1 MKKQYDVVVVGGSIG
16 GILAA
21 ISLCKM
27 GEYVALTEE
36 TDWIGGQLTSQA
48 VPSDEHEFIE
58 EFGCT
63 ATYRTFRNQIR
74 EHYRNHPYIKD
85 EYKTMEIF
93 NPGEGWVSRIA
104 SEPRVSL
111 GLFEAMI
118 KPYQDQG
125 LLDVYLNTKAISSD
139 YVNDVV
145 TSVVV
150 KDLVT
155 DKNYEFV
162 ANYFIDGTDTGELLP
177 LTNTRYYYGAEA
189 KEEYDEPL
197 ANDVACK
204 EDMQPITWVA
214 AISYAEGENHTI
226 EKPKEYEYFKNYI
239 LEYDNHSI
247 LSWYGPD
254 AHTGKKRE
262 FKMIGPWNKQLF
274 NNSIP
279 PLFPYRQVIDKTKFK
294 DGFHKEDVTLLNWPQ
309 NDYVMGNIFED
320 PNAEHHLYM
329 SRQLTLSLIYWLQ
342 TEAKRHDNNGYG
354 YPEIKLRGDIVGTN
368 DGLAKAPYIR
378 ESRRIKALYTIKE
391 KDISATHNK
400 TLPTFWDSV
409 GVGCYHI
416 DLHMTT
422 VTNSFFFDNTWPFEI
437 PLGSFIPQ
445 QTKNLIPACKNIGT
459 THITNGC
466 FRLHPVEWNI
476 GESAGY
482 LVGYCMKH
490 KITPQ
495 ELYQNKE
502 MVRMFQEFLVQQGVE
517 IHWPKDKVHVI

>member
-1 MKKQYDVVVVGGSIG
+1 VNKNYDVVVIGGSIG

-27 GEYVALTEE
+27 GKKVALTEQ

-63 ATYRTFRNQIR
+63 ATYKTFRSKVR
-74 EHYRNHPYIKD
+74 EHYRNHPHIKD

-111 GLFEAMI
+111 GIFHDMI
-118 KPYQDQG
+118 RPFQDAG
-125 LLDVYLNTKAISSD
+125 LLHLYLNTKAVSSNKSLD
-139 YVNDVV
+139 
-145 TSVVV
+145 SV
-150 KDLVT
+150 KDITVINVISNIETVLQ
-155 DKNYEFV
+155 
-162 ANYFIDGTDTGELLP
+162 AAYFIDATDIGELLP
-177 LTNTRYYYGAEA
+177 LTQTDYYYGAEA
-189 KEEYDEPL
+189 RDEYDEPL
-197 ANDVACK
+197 APLVACK

-214 AISYAEGENHTI
+214 AIAYAEGEDHTI
-226 EKPKEYEYFKNYI
+226 PRPDEYDYFRNYI
-239 LEYDNHSI
+239 LEYDNHPI

-279 PLFPYRQVIDKTKFK
+279 PLFPYRQIIDKHKFK
-294 DGFHKEDVTLLNWPQ
+294 NDFYTEDVTLLNWPQ

-320 PNAEHHLYM
+320 NDAIYHQHM
-329 SRQLTLSLIYWLQ
+329 SRELTKSLIYWLQ
-342 TEAKRHDNNGYG
+342 TEAKRHDNDGFG

-391 KDISATHNK
+391 KDISATHNQ

-422 VTNSFFFDNTWPFEI
+422 VSNSFFFDNTWPFEI
-437 PLGSFIPQ
+437 PLGSFIPVK
-445 QTKNLIPACKNIGT
+445 TKNLIPACKNIGT

-482 LVGYCMKH
+482 LVSFCMDH
-490 KITPQ
+490 NITPQ
-495 ELYQNKE
+495 SLYADKQLVKQ
-502 MVRMFQEFLVQQGVE
+502 FQEFLVKQGIE